1 MTDHMESI
9 MPDYVDPTPDAG
21 APPCTMVVFGATGD
35 LTKRKLVPSL
45 MNLAKDGLLDANFAV
60 IGVAIQ
66 PMSDDDFRK
75 KVEGDISELDPEVL
89 NFDNWK
95 WFKKRIYY
103 IAGDFADPKTYAAI
117 KAKLEEVDS
126 KHQCKRN
133 AFFYLATAPSFF
145 GKVATML
152 GEAGLTEETGGCFRR
167 VIIEKPFGHD
177 LASARAL
184 NAELRKTL
192 HENQIYRIDHYLGKE
207 TVQNIMVLRF
217 ANAMFEPI
225 WNSNYIDSIQI
236 TVAETLGVEHR
247 GGYYD
252 TAGAL
257 RDMVPNHIMQ
267 LMSLITMEPP
277 ISFAADEIRDEQ
289 VKVLRAV
296 KAIPPNEVGHVAV
309 RGQYGAG
316 GAKGQFLPAYRDEEQ
331 VPKTST
337 TNTFVAIKLQL
348 DNWRWAGVPIYLR
361 TGKRLADRVTEIAIQ
376 FKKPPF
382 LLFRRTRIDDLLPNQ
397 LVLNIQPN
405 EGLALR
411 FGAKVPGT
419 LMNIGTVRMNFEYED
434 YFHKQ
439 RSTGYE
445 RLMFDC
451 MLGDATLFQRAD
463 MVEAGWAI
471 IEPIQEVW
479 NKPGA
484 KVPTYSAGSWGPA
497 EATALLARD
506 NREWNEISE
515 TKRMQTVAP
524 PKG

>member
-1 MTDHMESI
+1 
-9 MPDYVDPTPDAG
+9 MPDYVDPTPDVG
-21 APPCTMVVFGATGD
+21 APPCTMVIFGATGD

-45 MNLAKDGLLDANFAV
+45 MNLAKDGLLDQNFAV

-66 PMSDDDFRK
+66 AMSDDEFRK
-75 KVEGDISELDPEVL
+75 KVESDIAELDPEVL

-103 IAGDFADPKTYAAI
+103 VHGDFADPNTYAAL
-117 KAKLEEVDS
+117 KAKMEEVDG

-133 AFFYLATAPSFF
+133 GLFYLATAPSFF
-145 GKVATML
+145 GKVTTML
-152 GEAGLTEETGGCFRR
+152 GEAGLTAENGFFRR

-184 NAELRKTL
+184 NLELRKTL
-192 HENQIYRIDHYLGKE
+192 REDQIYRIDHYLGKE

-217 ANAMFEPI
+217 ANAIFEPI
-225 WNSNYIDSIQI
+225 WNSNYIDHVQI

-252 TAGAL
+252 TSGAL
-257 RDMVPNHIMQ
+257 RDMVPNHMMQ
-267 LMSLITMEPP
+267 LLSLIAMEPP
-277 ISFAADEIRDEQ
+277 ISFAANEIRDEQ
-289 VKVLRAV
+289 VKTLRA
-296 KAIPPNEVGHVAV
+296 IQPILPEEVAHRAV

-316 GAKGQFLPAYRDEEQ
+316 GAAGVFLPAYRDEPQ
-331 VPKTST
+331 VAKNST
-337 TNTFVAIKLQL
+337 TDTFVAMKLML
-348 DNWRWAGVPIYLR
+348 DNWRWAGVPFYLR
-361 TGKRLADRVTEIAIQ
+361 TGKRLKQRVTQLVIQ

-382 LLFRRTRIDDLLPNQ
+382 TLFRKTRVDGLLANQ
-397 LVLNIQPN
+397 LVLNIQPD
-405 EGLALR
+405 EGLSMR

-419 LMNIGTVRMNFEYED
+419 IMNIGTVKMHFEYEK

-463 MVEAGWAI
+463 MVEAGWSVIA
-471 IEPIQEVW
+471 PMLDAW
-479 NKPGA
+479 KNGG
-484 KVPTYSAGSWGPA
+484 KVPSYSAGSWGPA
-497 EATALLARD
+497 EATALMARD
-506 NREWNEISE
+506 DREWNEISDE
-515 TKRMQTVAP
+515 QRVQTIP
-524 PKG
+524 PPAK

>member
-1 MTDHMESI
+1 M
-9 MPDYVDPTPDAG
+9 
-21 APPCTMVVFGATGD
+21 
-35 LTKRKLVPSL
+35 
-45 MNLAKDGLLDANFAV
+45 
-60 IGVAIQ
+60 
-66 PMSDDDFRK
+66 
-75 KVEGDISELDPEVL
+75 
-89 NFDNWK
+89 
-95 WFKKRIYY
+95 
-103 IAGDFADPKTYAAI
+103 
-117 KAKLEEVDS
+117 
-126 KHQCKRN
+126 
-133 AFFYLATAPSFF
+133 
-145 GKVATML
+145 
-152 GEAGLTEETGGCFRR
+152 
-167 VIIEKPFGHD
+167 
-177 LASARAL
+177 
-184 NAELRKTL
+184 
-192 HENQIYRIDHYLGKE
+192 
-207 TVQNIMVLRF
+207 
-217 ANAMFEPI
+217 
-225 WNSNYIDSIQI
+225 
-236 TVAETLGVEHR
+236 
-247 GGYYD
+247 
-252 TAGAL
+252 
-257 RDMVPNHIMQ
+257 
-267 LMSLITMEPP
+267 
-277 ISFAADEIRDEQ
+277 
-289 VKVLRAV
+289 
-296 KAIPPNEVGHVAV
+296 
-309 RGQYGAG
+309 
-316 GAKGQFLPAYRDEEQ
+316 
-331 VPKTST
+331 
-337 TNTFVAIKLQL
+337 
-348 DNWRWAGVPIYLR
+348 
-361 TGKRLADRVTEIAIQ
+361 TEIAIQ

-515 TKRMQTVAP
+515 TKRMQTVVP

>member
-1 MTDHMESI
+1 MTDHNESI
-9 MPDYVDPTPDAG
+9 MPDYVDPTPDVG
-21 APPCTMVVFGATGD
+21 APPCTMVIFGATGD

-45 MNLAKDGLLDANFAV
+45 MNLAKDGLLDAQFAV
-60 IGVAIQ
+60 IGVSIQ
-66 PMSDDDFRK
+66 PMTDDEFRK
-75 KVEGDISELDPEVL
+75 KVEADIAELDPDVL
-89 NFDNWK
+89 KFDNWK

-103 IAGDFADPKTYAAI
+103 VGGDFGDAKTYAAL
-117 KAKLEEVDS
+117 KAKLEEVDG
-126 KHQCKRN
+126 KHQCRRN

-145 GKVATML
+145 GKVAGQL
-152 GEAGLTEETGGCFRR
+152 GEAGLTTENGSFRR

-184 NAELRKTL
+184 NLELRKSL
-192 HENQIYRIDHYLGKE
+192 LEHQIYRIDHYLGKE

-225 WNSNYIDSIQI
+225 WNSNYIDHVQI

-257 RDMVPNHIMQ
+257 KDMVPNHMMQ
-267 LMSLITMEPP
+267 LLSLIAMEPP

-289 VKVLRAV
+289 VKTLRAIQP
-296 KAIPPNEVGHVAV
+296 IPAGEVSHQAV

-316 GAKGQFLPAYRDEEQ
+316 GAAGVFLPDYRSEPQ
-331 VPKTST
+331 VPKGT
-337 TNTFVAIKLQL
+337 TTETFVAMKLAL
-348 DNWRWAGVPIYLR
+348 DNWRWAGVPFYLR
-361 TGKRLADRVTEIAIQ
+361 TGKRLAQRVTQLVIQ

-382 LLFRRTRIDDLLPNQ
+382 LLFRKTRVDGLLPNQ

-405 EGLALR
+405 EGLSVR

-419 LMNIGTVRMNFEYED
+419 IMNIGSVKMNFEYED

-463 MVEAGWAI
+463 MVEAGWAVI
-471 IEPIQEVW
+471 APVLETW
-479 NKPGA
+479 RAGG
-484 KVPTYSAGSWGPA
+484 KVPGYSAGSWGPA
-497 EATALLARD
+497 EATALMARD
-506 NREWNEISE
+506 DREWNEISDE
-515 TKRMQTVAP
+515 QRIQTIQP
-524 PKG
+524 PNL